1 MLNLQYQN
9 VKTDTSHLEVISN
22 ASTAEIPENDTF
34 AVQEFQKNEVSSVNL
49 VATSEN
55 AINHDKV
62 HYSVEETTNTE
73 TIQEMNIPEMEK
85 KVDLNDFPKVQKEH
99 LLKMASAVA
108 DVLTNESEYAE
119 TSLDSDLICQNQ
131 FLSSY
136 LEEQKKI
143 VNELHIEL
151 SNAVSIH
158 ISFAK
163 NIEKLF

>member
-1 MLNLQYQN
+1 MQYQN
-9 VKTDTSHLEVISN
+9 VKTDTSHLEVTTN
-22 ASTAEIPENDTF
+22 ASAAEIPENDTF

-49 VATSEN
+49 VTTSEN
-55 AINHDKV
+55 TINHDKV
-62 HYSVEETTNTE
+62 DYSAEEITNTE
-73 TIQEMNIPEMEK
+73 TVQEMNIPEMEK
-85 KVDLNDFPKVQKEH
+85 KIDLNDFPKVQKEH

-119 TSLDSDLICQNQ
+119 SSLDSDLICHNQ

-151 SNAVSIH
+151 SNAVSIY
-158 ISFAK
+158 I
-163 NIEKLF
+163 